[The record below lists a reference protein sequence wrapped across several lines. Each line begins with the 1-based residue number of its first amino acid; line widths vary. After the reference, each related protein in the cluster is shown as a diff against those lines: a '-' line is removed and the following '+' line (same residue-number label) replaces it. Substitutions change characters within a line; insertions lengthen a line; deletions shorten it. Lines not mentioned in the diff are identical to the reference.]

1 MSSEESIKLEN
12 DDNSIYDELDNLIS
26 YKRRSNYLDWFDVE
40 NDEANIE
47 LDYML
52 NKRMC
57 YEYFISS
64 CSNCDDC
71 VSKNQDFP
79 QNIPDENENIFNISN
94 SNTQIIP
101 NSIEKSPS
109 VTKTKS
115 ECESIFS
122 NNNLLISNIFA
133 SENVM
138 NSSSEYKTMMILD
151 NCCYKGKLENIPI
164 VSSRISNGLGYRH
177 EQALHNNN
185 NNNNYYESRFTIRP
199 NIFKRC
205 TCLHDKLPCRNNKS
219 FYYSILFHYLKGRNY
234 LENYREENL
243 LQYSYNIKYE
253 LKYPVD
259 PCDEIGLRNF
269 EEKNNIGLNIF
280 YMFNENKIKL
290 LRTTQYTN
298 HKPQLEIINLL
309 FHRSDKRIVHYYYIE
324 YLKPIMNLYNKE
336 LKLKKTSII
345 CKYCLKC
352 FYKKRDYED
361 HLKSFTNM

>member
-12 DDNSIYDELDNLIS
+12 DDSSIYDELDSLIS
-26 YKRRSNYLDWFDVE
+26 YKRRSNYFDWFDVE

-47 LDYML
+47 LDWIS

-57 YEYFISS
+57 YEYAISS
-64 CSNCDDC
+64 YNNCDE
-71 VSKNQDFP
+71 SPSENQYFP
-79 QNIPDENENIFNISN
+79 QNISAEKGYVSDILN

-101 NSIEKSPS
+101 NTIEKSSP
-109 VTKTKS
+109 VAKPES
-115 ECESIFS
+115 ECESIVS
-122 NNNLLISNIFA
+122 NNNLLISNVFA
-133 SENVM
+133 CENVI
-138 NSSSEYKTMMILD
+138 SSASEYKTKLMLD
-151 NCCYKGKLENIPI
+151 NCCYKGRLENIPI

-177 EQALHNNN
+177 EKALH

-205 TCLHDKLPCRNNKS
+205 TCLHDKLPCTNNKS

-234 LENYREENL
+234 LENYREEKL

-269 EEKNNIGLNIF
+269 EEKNNLGLNIF
-280 YMFNENKIKL
+280 YMYNENKIEL

-298 HKPQLEIINLL
+298 HKPQVEIINLL
-309 FHRSDKRIVHYYYIE
+309 FHRSEKRIVHYYYIE

-336 LKLKKTSII
+336 LKLKKTSQI

-352 FYKKRDYED
+352 FYKKKDYED
-361 HLKSFTNM
+361 HLKSFLNL